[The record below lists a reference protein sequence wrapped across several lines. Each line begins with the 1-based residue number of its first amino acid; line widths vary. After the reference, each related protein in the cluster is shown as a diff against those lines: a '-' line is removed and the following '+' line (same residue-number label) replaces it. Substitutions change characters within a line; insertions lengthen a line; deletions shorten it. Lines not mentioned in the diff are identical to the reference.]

1 MKFVTLAALFGLPS
15 CLAAGTGFSFDPSAP
30 DGPEYWASLSSIPGN
45 QCGGPRNSPVAIN
58 SENCEVT
65 GDYKFT
71 DGTCDETLAY
81 SINGVGVKASYS
93 NVDCTPSFMN
103 IPGNVET
110 FNVLQ
115 FHIHLSSEHNID
127 GQHYGAELHIVHT
140 GSANPTALAVVG
152 LLINGDGT
160 EEHPLFEKLLVGWE
174 SIAEATVASPAC
186 DGVDIVA
193 VLYGTGQGSGRNL
206 VAGFN
211 VDQLIP
217 KNTTFYTYPG
227 GLTTPPCTQSVAW
240 NVASEPVSI
249 TVRQF
254 NRLTNLILGT
264 ATPETC
270 ELATVASPTGST
282 SRPPQPLNGRKIS
295 RICPVGYT
303 GPGATA
309 GTDKE
314 TDTDCE
320 NPDDKETN
328 DESSTS
334 TLDGW

>member
-71 DGTCDETLAY
+71 VSFNAFVCYVCLLMFSQLLFLAQDGTCDETLAY

-254 NRLTNLILGT
+254 NRLTNLILGYRD
-264 ATPETC
+264 PRD
-270 ELATVASPTGST
+270 L
-282 SRPPQPLNGRKIS
+282 
-295 RICPVGYT
+295 
-303 GPGATA
+303 
-309 GTDKE
+309 
-314 TDTDCE
+314 
-320 NPDDKETN
+320 
-328 DESSTS
+328 
-334 TLDGW
+334 